1 MRHPAKRCTYDDT
14 LLVTVLVLVIAGLVL
29 LTSISAYNGNVK
41 FHDSFYYLKKQGFA
55 TGLGLVGM
63 AVVSRIDGFS
73 LRLSDAVRYCV
84 YLLADWFVVWQR

>member
-41 FHDSFYYLKKQGFA
+41 FHDSFYYLKKQGLRQIL
-55 TGLGLVGM
+55 TCTWSIKSPNR
-63 AVVSRIDGFS
+63 SRIS
-73 LRLSDAVRYCV
+73 
-84 YLLADWFVVWQR
+84 

>member
-41 FHDSFYYLKKQGFA
+41 FHDSFYYLKKA
-55 TGLGLVGM
+55 GLCHR
-63 AVVSRIDGFS
+63 SRTCRNGGYFED
-73 LRLSDAVRYCV
+73 
-84 YLLADWFVVWQR
+84 

>member
-63 AVVSRIDGFS
+63 AVISKMDSTGSAGIS
-73 LRLSDAVRYCV
+73 AVNP
-84 YLLADWFVVWQR
+84 AGGGSSAVWRGI